1 MAMAG
6 IAFILASLFV
16 LGLIKGSAVCTT
28 VCGPGLV
35 PYIVIK
41 RKTPLEALKLSSLF
55 CLPRLVLF
63 SFLGGAVGYLVYEL
77 ASIDGIVGISG
88 VLHSYTYII
97 FGAILVIM
105 GFYLLAKSIDEGTDF
120 REGNLSPRTKLA
132 EHCRAKRKIERR
144 RGIFSRLLDPGK
156 SPTRWKENGAM
167 LILGWGVGLGCLAE
181 LTLVEGTL
189 FSGYT
194 AVMGSSALSSVLLGF
209 SGMFI
214 FSIGLSFPLIALA
227 YASAYFSGRIDT
239 LKGLNLFK
247 RIASVVMMGLGA
259 FMIVLN
265 AGSIW

>member
-1 MAMAG
+1 MAMSS
-6 IAFILASLFV
+6 IAFVLASLFV
-16 LGLIKGSAVCTT
+16 LGLVKGSAVCTT

-63 SFLGGAVGYLVYEL
+63 SFLGGVVGYLVYEL

-88 VLHSYTYII
+88 TLHTYIYLI

-105 GFYLLAKSIDEGTDF
+105 GFYLLAKSIDEGADF
-120 REGNLSPRTKLA
+120 REGNLSPGTKLA
-132 EHCRAKRKIERR
+132 EHCKAEKKIERGS
-144 RGIFSRLLDPGK
+144 GIFSRLLDPGK
-156 SPTRWKENGAM
+156 APTKWKENGAM
-167 LILGWGVGLGCLAE
+167 LILGWGMGLGCLAE

-194 AVMGSSALSSVLLGF
+194 AVMGSSALSSILLGF

-214 FSIGLSFPLIALA
+214 FSIGLSFPLVALA
-227 YASAYFSGRIDT
+227 AASAYFSGRIDT
-239 LKGLNLFK
+239 LKGLNVFK
-247 RIASVVMMGLGA
+247 RIASVVMMGLGTL
-259 FMIVLN
+259 MIVLN
-265 AGSIW
+265 AGRI